1 MNPRRPPTRVYVRP
15 MTGWWLRTPRFR
27 RYMLREAS
35 ALFLVAYALVL
46 LVGLWRLAQGEAA
59 FALWRAALGHPLAI
73 AWHLL
78 ALIMVGYHSLTWFQV
93 MPKTLPQLPLRPGW
107 ITSAG
112 LLLAALLSTGLLA
125 AMRWVLA

>member
-1 MNPRRPPTRVYVRP
+1 MPTPRVSVVIRCCNEEEHCGRLLSGTRGYVRP

-46 LVGLWRLAQGEAA
+46 LVGLLRLAQGEAA

-73 AWHLL
+73 A
-78 ALIMVGYHSLTWFQV
+78 G
-93 MPKTLPQLPLRPGW
+93 R
-107 ITSAG
+107 
-112 LLLAALLSTGLLA
+112 
-125 AMRWVLA
+125 